1 MNRTRG
7 FRARTALVL
16 GAFAAALALF
26 GQGAS
31 PSAPKPPGYAMDVK
45 ISPAPEGA
53 SQYVC
58 EAKIQDL
65 ATGETV
71 FNPHVQVLAGK
82 SGVATSD
89 ADGGKRDY
97 TLSVSIEGEGKQ
109 ANFHLSVHEGETEI
123 ASQRAAVKLR

>member
-1 MNRTRG
+1 MRG
-7 FRARTALVL
+7 QKGFGARTALVL

-26 GQGAS
+26 GQSAS
-31 PSAPKPPGYAMDVK
+31 PAARPPGYAMDVK

-82 SGVATSD
+82 SGVASSD

-97 TLSVSIEGEGKQ
+97 VLSVSIEGEGKQ
-109 ANFHLSVHEGETEI
+109 ANFHLAVHEGETEI
-123 ASQRAAVKLR
+123 ASQRASVKLR